1 MVKPLRKA
9 VDRRI
14 LGMFDRSKCDLCGEC
29 LVKCQYVDFSS
40 EKAREEIS
48 KLVMGEPAS
57 ILKECITC
65 VACNQYCEKGAN
77 PFDLINQMQE
87 ETSLFKVS
95 DQALQ
100 MFTAAEM
107 MSTEVITGQLG
118 KPVMS
123 LCTVGDLI
131 PGLFEGQ
138 LFEGMTFL
146 KGGTYFCKI
155 GWIHAG
161 KESPVRNGAQ
171 ALVDKLAEAGAKEII
186 FYHDDCYAMTA
197 TKVRGYGIEVP
208 FKPVHII
215 EYLLNYL
222 QDRKDQ
228 IKKLNLKIAYQQ
240 PCASRYTPWKDKWLD
255 ELFHLI
261 GVERVKRR
269 YDRINALCCA
279 TPIVATDRERASKIK
294 DMNIKDALE
303 AGAEAMVFL
312 CPICFLSLRRRARE
326 AGLKPVHVINLC
338 RLALG
343 EELPAGET

>member
-1 MVKPLRKA
+1 
-9 VDRRI
+9 
-14 LGMFDRSKCDLCGEC
+14 MFDRSKCDLCGEC
-29 LVKCQYVDFSS
+29 LVKCQYVDFSL
-40 EKAREEIS
+40 ERAKEEIE
-48 KLVMGEPAS
+48 KLVRGEPAS
-57 ILKECITC
+57 ILMGCITC

-87 ETSLFKVS
+87 ETGLFKVS

-107 MSTEVITGQLG
+107 MPTEVITGQPG

-146 KGGTYFCKI
+146 KGGNYFCKI

-161 KESPVRNGAQ
+161 KESPVRDGAQ
-171 ALVDKLAEAGAKEII
+171 AVVDKLAETGAKQII
-186 FYHDDCYAMTA
+186 FYHDDCYAMTT
-197 TKVRGYGIEVP
+197 TKVKGYGIEVP
-208 FKPVHII
+208 FKSVHII

-222 QDRKDQ
+222 RDHKDQ
-228 IKKLNLKIAYQQ
+228 VKKLNLRIAYQQ
-240 PCASRYTPWKDKWLD
+240 PCASRYTPWKDEWLD
-255 ELFHLI
+255 ELFRLI
-261 GVERVKRR
+261 GVERAKRR

-279 TPIVATDRERASKIK
+279 SPIVATDYERAGWIK
-294 DMNIKDALE
+294 DKNIKDVLD

-326 AGLKPVHVINLC
+326 AGLKAVHLIQLC